1 MLEFNDL
8 INNYM
13 LVGHLIK
20 KVKRITSLNV
30 CEMRFSF
37 IEADCVSFSVV
48 LLKDGLLDGPSY

>member
-8 INNYM
+8 INNCM

-37 IEADCVSFSVV
+37 IYRS
-48 LLKDGLLDGPSY
+48 